1 MLKKGIE
8 RLRIKYCWKVFKNSF
23 LASTEISWYAKKQFC
38 QREAVVA
45 QLVEHVLGKDEVIGS
60 IPINGSSVMLSL
72 ASKSDKDVKNRLEP
86 GRGRETGVSSL
97 G

>member
-1 MLKKGIE
+1 
-8 RLRIKYCWKVFKNSF
+8 
-23 LASTEISWYAKKQFC
+23 
-38 QREAVVA
+38 
-45 QLVEHVLGKDEVIGS
+45 
-60 IPINGSSVMLSL
+60 VMLSL